1 MIEKCPDFRN
11 GLQILATRRL
21 RRERYAEIAVTA
33 IVGGGAA
40 GWALISLRPIAA
52 TLAIGV
58 WLFIAI
64 AWLTSIRLRRDILA
78 PSADTATAFLDL
90 SIRRGRRRLQGLV
103 AQGLLFVAI
112 LAFDLVWIY
121 HYQAETQPMGPW
133 AFLTSGTML
142 VMWAV
147 PVALGVRYR
156 RRFRHEL
163 QNLLSLQ
170 RQLDE
175 KDFLSI
181 RRDRIRGRSMRRSRL
196 IASLLTVGPAHRVNK
211 TLQADSASEL

>member
-1 MIEKCPDFRN
+1 MERDPE
-11 GLQILATRRL
+11 LATWQRQWQTDDRVPSDLRHRVERETRRL

-33 IVGGGAA
+33 IMGGGAA
-40 GWALISLRPIAA
+40 GWALVSQRPIAA
-52 TLAIGV
+52 ALAIGV
-58 WLFIAI
+58 WFFIAI

-121 HYQAETQPMGPW
+121 HYQAVTRPMGPW

-142 VMWAV
+142 MMWAVLAV
-147 PVALGVRYR
+147 PVALGVLYR
-156 RRFRHEL
+156 RRLRHEL

-175 KDFLSI
+175 FE
-181 RRDRIRGRSMRRSRL
+181 R
-196 IASLLTVGPAHRVNK
+196 
-211 TLQADSASEL
+211 